1 MTMTDKLMRSRLID
15 KVCTCIAS
23 FLVAI
28 FIAGALTLFTCLVL
42 V

>member
-23 FLVAI
+23 LLVAI
-28 FIAGALTLFTCLVL
+28 FIAGVLTLFTCLVL